1 MLKVLVAIAGSTAMV
16 CAPAAWADVLY
27 LGGTGQQ
34 DAPTKAGMAW
44 LINEGIVTTTDP
56 DDLVGV
62 DYPADLW
69 PLVGTLSLD
78 KSVAAGTNTLDG
90 LIPAADDPVTVV
102 GVSQGAVVINYEKR
116 RLMAE
121 SNPRTDI
128 DFVTLG
134 DPTNSDGGILAKLP
148 PVHIPILDFT
158 FTPAPVDTPYPT
170 TEIVREYDG
179 FADWPDRPFNALA
192 DLNALAGIVYLHPD
206 YGGLDLTDPEN
217 AKIENGNTT
226 HIVVKS
232 DELPVTQPLRQIGVD
247 DNIVD
252 AIDKPLCRIIDRA
265 YDGPRPGEPAKP
277 QSLNNISV
285 KSTAHRPGLNALRS
299 TLKKAETK
307 LRHVGESRT
316 LQRITQKDHDAVSS
330 DGAEADD
337 HD

>member
-1 MLKVLVAIAGSTAMV
+1 MV

-34 DAPTKAGMAW
+34 GAPTKAGMAW
-44 LINEGIVTTTDP
+44 LINDGIVTTTDP

-90 LIPAADDPVTVV
+90 LIPAADGPVTVV

-116 RLMAE
+116 RLTAE

-148 PVHIPILDFT
+148 PVHIPILDVT

-170 TEIVREYDG
+170 TEIVRECDG

-226 HIVVKS
+226 HIVVKT
-232 DELPVTQPLRQIGVD
+232 DEFPVTQPLRQIGAD

-252 AIDKPLCRIIDRA
+252 AIDKPLRRIIDRA
-265 YDGPRPGEPAKP
+265 YDGPRPGERAKS

-285 KSTAHRPGLNALRS
+285 ESTAHRPSLNALRS

-307 LRHVGESRT
+307 LRHLGESRT
-316 LQRITQKDHDAVSS
+316 LQRIARKDHDPVSS